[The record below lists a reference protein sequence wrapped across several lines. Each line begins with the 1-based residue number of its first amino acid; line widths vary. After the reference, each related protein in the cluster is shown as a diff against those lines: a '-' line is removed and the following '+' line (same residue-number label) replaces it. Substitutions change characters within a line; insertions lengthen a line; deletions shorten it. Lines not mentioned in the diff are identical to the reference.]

1 MIITMYLIRKFRAFL
16 KSRELF
22 RNWFSSGLKYYLSK
36 CGLAVNHIELKC
48 DNDKE
53 YTLTRHLYPYIV
65 NAYYDGLIDGVEC
78 DEAMYLITNVGSYR
92 LRLHVD
98 SAFFIGDIVFENF
111 VGGAYDDLDVGGRTV
126 VDVGAGVGDTAILFS
141 LRGARRI
148 IALEPYPRLY
158 GEALLNIKANGLADR
173 VVMVNAGLGA
183 LDVEVCADFSNLE
196 EYSVF
201 RPGGRC
207 DVKVRMYALRTLIKE
222 FEVEEGSVLK
232 MDCEGCEYEAVLN
245 TDPGDLAVF
254 SQVKIEYHNGY
265 REIKRHLEA
274 AGFSTEIKPMRSAA
288 IPIER
293 QGYVVAR
300 RK

>member
-1 MIITMYLIRKFRAFL
+1 MNLIRKLRAFL

-22 RNWFSSGLKYYLSK
+22 RNWFSAGLKYYLSRY
-36 CGLAVNHIELKC
+36 GLAVKYINIKC
-48 DNDKE
+48 CNGKE
-53 YTLTRHLYPYIV
+53 YMLTRHLYYVVV
-65 NAYYDGLIDGVEC
+65 NAYYDDLINGVEC
-78 DEAMYLITNVGSYR
+78 NDSAYLILNIGNNR
-92 LRLHVD
+92 PRFHIN
-98 SAFFIGDIVFENF
+98 SARFLSDIVHENLS
-111 VGGAYDDLDVGGRTV
+111 GGAYDDLDVGGRTV

-141 LRGARRI
+141 LRGAGRV

-173 VVMVNAGLGA
+173 VVLVNASLGA
-183 LDVEVCADFSNLE
+183 TDGEVCADLGYVE

-245 TDPGDLAVF
+245 ADPSDLAVF
-254 SQVKIEYHNGY
+254 SQVIIEYHNGY
-265 REIKRHLEA
+265 REIKRRLEA
-274 AGFSTEIKPMRSAA
+274 ASFSTEIKPIRSAA

-300 RK
+300 RR